1 MYFLLWQKTVMEV
14 REGQMKTIAVSDEV
28 YEFLKACQEELNT
41 QDNRS
46 TNNPI
51 FGFVIKQKHAS
62 YDPQEFVFVNDHD
75 EITNTERENC
85 EEELAEYV
93 IAMYDDRNMREIRE
107 ILSELLTDVA
117 FPVYHQYSNDEEF
130 EKALKHDLTQYIKNL
145 DYWDMDDFCDTINIK
160 KYGYQKDEEMYQ
172 ESVSLFE
179 SDMQAHL
186 AMNKHNMK
194 DYKTYVFYNH
204 RTPKMEKLREVLMKE
219 LKFKE
224 D

>member
-1 MYFLLWQKTVMEV
+1 
-14 REGQMKTIAVSDEV
+14 MKTIQVSDEV
-28 YEFLKACQEELNT
+28 YEFLKSCQEELNK
-41 QDNRS
+41 QDNRC

-51 FGFVIKQKHAS
+51 FGFMIKQKHAS
-62 YDPQEFVFVNDHD
+62 YDPQEFDFVNEDHT
-75 EITNTERENC
+75 ERITDTERENW

-93 IAMYDDRNMREIRE
+93 IAMYDDRSMEEIRE
-107 ILSELLTDVA
+107 ILSGLFTDVA

-130 EKALKHDLTQYIKNL
+130 EKALKHDLAQYLKNL

-186 AMNKHNMK
+186 DTNKHNMK
-194 DYKTYVFYNH
+194 DYKTYVFYIH